1 MKDNIFISWSGELSY
16 QLAEI
21 MRKVLPWFLQNISP
35 YFTPRD
41 IDKGD
46 RWESA
51 ISTHLENAEIG
62 LICLTPYNLSNEWI
76 LFEAGALSKSKNNAR
91 VCVLLFNIAPSDVQ
105 GPLSNFQAT
114 KFEKED
120 FRKLL
125 LDINEKQGENG
136 RDTETLNEIFE
147 NQWPKVQKMIE
158 GILSSSDDKD
168 KKAKKRS
175 QSDILE
181 EVLENIRNLSRIVK
195 PAEENISIN
204 PLISSN
210 ESSGTSR
217 MAFQEIV
224 DRIISLY
231 YSYKYGSECLDFE
244 SLGQAIRRLGIE
256 LNRPDLYGKFLKVL
270 REKQKENLH
279 SEDLICD

>member
-1 MKDNIFISWSGELSY
+1 MKDNVFISWSGDLSY
-16 QLAEI
+16 QLAET

-35 YFTPRD
+35 YFTPKD

-51 ISTHLENAEIG
+51 ISTHLENAQIG
-62 LICLTPYNLSNEWI
+62 LICLTPYNLNSEWI
-76 LFEAGALSKSKNNAR
+76 SFEAGALSKSKSNAR

-136 RDTETLNEIFE
+136 RDIETLNELF
-147 NQWPKVQKMIE
+147 NGLWPKVKAMIE
-158 GILSSSDDKD
+158 DILSSSDDKD

-181 EVLENIRNLSRIVK
+181 EVLENIRNLSRMAK
-195 PAEENISIN
+195 PVEENVSTN
-204 PLISSN
+204 LLTSSN
-210 ESSGTSR
+210 ESSGTGR

-224 DRIISLY
+224 DRVISLY
-231 YSYKYGSECLDFE
+231 YSHKYGSECLDFE
-244 SLGQAIRRLGIE
+244 SLGQAIHRLGIE
-256 LNRPDLYGKFLKVL
+256 LNRPDLYGKFLKAL
-270 REKQKENLH
+270 REENLGP
-279 SEDLICD
+279 EGLICD

>member
-1 MKDNIFISWSGELSY
+1 MKDNIFISWSGDLSY
-16 QLAEI
+16 QLAET

-35 YFTPRD
+35 YFTSKD
-41 IDKGD
+41 IDKGTH
-46 RWESA
+46 WETD
-51 ISTHLENAEIG
+51 ISSHLENAQIG
-62 LICLTPYNLSNEWI
+62 LICLTPYNLNSEWI
-76 LFEAGALSKSKNNAR
+76 LFEAGALSKSKDNAR
-91 VCVLLFNIAPSDVQ
+91 VCVLLFDIAPSDLQ

-120 FRKLL
+120 FRRLL
-125 LDINEKQGENG
+125 LSINERQGENG
-136 RDTETLNEIFE
+136 RDVETLNELFE
-147 NQWPKVQKMIE
+147 NQWPRVQSMIE

-181 EVLENIRNLSRIVK
+181 EVLENIRNLTRMLK
-195 PAEENISIN
+195 PAEENVPTN
-204 PLISSN
+204 PLIGSN

-217 MAFQEIV
+217 MAFQELV

-270 REKQKENLH
+270 REGQKENQS